1 MVFMQGLWGEA
12 EWNKEPDGATA
23 QEVYNTAK
31 YVFNHQTG
39 SDKEPAVRPE
49 PARHLEDEDKCLGK
63 GQNGNTRSAPPGFGS
78 VNESDFYWPPFPACP
93 EPLLSSSS
101 TFNSNQQCDTNAV

>member
-31 YVFNHQTG
+31 NVFNHQTG
-39 SDKEPAVRPE
+39 SDEEPAVRPE
-49 PARHLEDEDKCLGK
+49 PARHPEDEDKCLGR
-63 GQNGNTRSAPPGFGS
+63 GENRNSRSAPPGFES
-78 VNESDFYWPPFPACP
+78 VKDFY
-93 EPLLSSSS
+93 
-101 TFNSNQQCDTNAV
+101 

>member
-23 QEVYNTAK
+23 QEVYYTAK

-39 SDKEPAVRPE
+39 SGKKPTARPE
-49 PARHLEDEDKCLGK
+49 PGRYLENEDKCLGR
-63 GQNGNTRSAPPGFGS
+63 GRET
-78 VNESDFYWPPFPACP
+78 SDLHLQELAA
-93 EPLLSSSS
+93 LMSL
-101 TFNSNQQCDTNAV
+101 TFTSRCSQCVEIFFF